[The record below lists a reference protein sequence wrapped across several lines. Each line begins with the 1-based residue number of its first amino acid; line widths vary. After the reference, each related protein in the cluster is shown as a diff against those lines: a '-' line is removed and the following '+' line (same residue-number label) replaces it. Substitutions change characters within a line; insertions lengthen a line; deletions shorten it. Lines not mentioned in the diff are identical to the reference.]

1 MAKQKS
7 WNNYY
12 EIIDELGE
20 GGNAKVYRVKCKEDN
35 EEYALK
41 DLVVGGKEKHSR
53 FVNEINT
60 IKDNYQKID
69 GIIPIYEF
77 SVDEYW
83 YIMPIAISAI
93 DYIAENKLDIVEI
106 VKGMISLS
114 ETLEK
119 LHEKD
124 ICHRDIKPS
133 NIYYYNNKFAFGD
146 FGLVDFPDNTD
157 DFTKSDKGLGAIFT
171 IAPEM
176 KRNPKIADSKKADV
190 FSLAKTMWMFLT
202 NDEKGFDGAYN
213 YLDSSHSL
221 CYYKRYKNTHL
232 VEIHELLK
240 DSTDNDPDVRP
251 TIKEFKERLI
261 NWIDIYSD
269 IDKAQASDWNFLNK
283 QLFGSN
289 PPESSSWRNINKIV
303 KVLNIIGKT
312 PAYNHM
318 LFHDKGGLDFS
329 FAEIAAEE
337 NCIKLYD
344 TLGFCYIVRPKIL
357 YFEGFNENYRWNYF
371 LLEFNELDPILS
383 TEGYFDNEY
392 LVEDY
397 PAHYV
402 SAQYAQYGV
411 YDYETGNP
419 LPKGSQTVYRYIRG
433 KFLIVMK
440 NGPYNRI
447 NGTYD
452 GRHGNCSASEF
463 RDYIEHLLNL
473 YSKLYQHIKY
483 NDELKD
489 LSDEEIEN
497 RILSLKEFNKN
508 PFKKE
513 LFKEYDVSNK
523 KKKYSDRKK
532 SKDYIKQNFMNWDFC
547 NILQVCP
554 LTNSAAMKFVF
565 EFLPSGNEFSLGRL
579 EEMNY
584 YICTDGHIG
593 KMNPYSDEECF
604 CLYDRKT
611 AIDLKYNLEKR
622 VAEILKQN
630 HLVELDEH
638 ESCFLV
644 KAVRCGNPT
653 HLFTKQEIEMSMRN
667 ADDRLNN
674 QLVIDENGYAKIIK
688 RDEYSYLYPVRHE
701 SWDSGNMY
709 VGKYSSLSTL
719 EDDYI
724 SSLQGWLLYL
734 KTGRPQYMD
743 YVHDNRNEEDLIQEI
758 MAYYQS

>member
-41 DLVVGGKEKHSR
+41 VLVVGGKEKHSR

-60 IKDNYQKID
+60 IKDNYQIIE
-69 GIIPIYEF
+69 GIIPIYRF
-77 SVDEYW
+77 SVEEYW
-83 YIMPIAISAI
+83 YTMPIAISAV
-93 DYIAENKLDIVEI
+93 DYILENKLDIEEI
-106 VKGMISLS
+106 VKGIISLS

-133 NIYYYNNKFAFGD
+133 NIYYYNNRFAFGD
-146 FGLVDFPDNTD
+146 FGLVDFPNNTD

-176 KRNPKIADSKKADV
+176 KRNPKKADSKKADA

-202 NDEKGFDGAYN
+202 NNEKGFDGVYN
-213 YLDSSHSL
+213 YLDPSHSL
-221 CYYKRYKNTHL
+221 RYLEQYKNTYL
-232 VEIHELLK
+232 VEIDELLK
-240 DSTDNDPDVRP
+240 DSTDNNPDVRP
-251 TIKEFKERLI
+251 TIEEFKERLI
-261 NWIDIYSD
+261 NWIGVYSD
-269 IDKAQASDWNFLNK
+269 IDKSQASDWNFLNK
-283 QLFGSN
+283 QLFGLN

-303 KVLNIIGKT
+303 EILNIIGKT

-329 FAEIAAEE
+329 FAEIADEE

-344 TLGFCYIVRPKIL
+344 TSGFCYIVRPKIL

-371 LLEFNELDPILS
+371 LLEFDKLSPILS
-383 TEGYFDNEY
+383 AEDDCDNEH

-411 YDYETGNP
+411 YDYETAIP
-419 LPKGSQTVYRYIRG
+419 LPKGFQTVYRYIRG
-433 KFLIVMK
+433 KFLIVLK
-440 NGPYNRI
+440 NGPYNGI

-452 GRHGNCSASEF
+452 GRHGDCSASEF
-463 RDYIEHLLNL
+463 RNYIEWLLNL
-473 YSKLYQHIKY
+473 YSKLYQYIKS
-483 NDELKD
+483 NDEFKGLP
-489 LSDEEIEN
+489 DEEIED
-497 RILSLKEFNKN
+497 RILNLGEFNKN
-508 PFKKE
+508 PFKKD
-513 LFKEYDVSNK
+513 LFKEYDVSNR
-523 KKKYSDRKK
+523 KKKYSERKK

-547 NILQVCP
+547 DMLQICP
-554 LTNSAAMKFVF
+554 LTNSATIKFVF
-565 EFLPSGNEFSLGRL
+565 EFLPSGNEISLGL
-579 EEMNY
+579 FEEMNY
-584 YICTDGHIG
+584 YICTDGHIK
-593 KMNPYSDEECF
+593 KMNPYSDEKCF
-604 CLYDRKT
+604 CLYDRKA
-611 AIDLKYNLEKR
+611 AIDLEYNLEKR
-622 VAEILKQN
+622 VSEILKQN
-630 HLVELDEH
+630 GLAELEY
-638 ESCFLV
+638 ETYFSV
-644 KAVRCGNPT
+644 RAIRCGKPI
-653 HLFTKQEIEMSMRN
+653 HLFTKQEIEVAMRY
-667 ADDRLNN
+667 ADDRLDN
-674 QLVIDENGYAKIIK
+674 QLVIDENGYAKVIE
-688 RDEYSYLYPVRHE
+688 RDEGSYLYPVRHE
-701 SWDSGNMY
+701 LWCSGNMY

-743 YVHDNRNEEDLIQEI
+743 YVHDNRNEKDLIQEI
-758 MAYYQS
+758 MTYY

>member
-12 EIIDELGE
+12 EIVDELGE

-60 IKDNYQKID
+60 IKDNYQIIE
-69 GIIPIYEF
+69 GIIPIYRF
-77 SVDEYW
+77 SVEEYW
-83 YIMPIAISAI
+83 YTMPIAISAV
-93 DYIAENKLDIVEI
+93 DYILENKLDIEEI
-106 VKGMISLS
+106 VKGIISLS

-133 NIYYYNNKFAFGD
+133 NIYYYNNRFAFGD
-146 FGLVDFPDNTD
+146 FGLVDFPNNTD

-176 KRNPKIADSKKADV
+176 KRNPKKADSKKADA

-202 NDEKGFDGAYN
+202 NNEKGFDGVYN
-213 YLDSSHSL
+213 YLDPSHSL
-221 CYYKRYKNTHL
+221 RYLEQYKNTHL
-232 VEIHELLK
+232 VEIDELLK
-240 DSTDNDPDVRP
+240 DSTDNNPDVRP
-251 TIKEFKERLI
+251 TIEEFKERLI
-261 NWIDIYSD
+261 NWIDVYSD
-269 IDKAQASDWNFLNK
+269 IDKSQASDWNFLNK
-283 QLFGSN
+283 QLFGLY
-289 PPESSSWRNINKIV
+289 PPESSAWRNINKIV
-303 KVLNIIGKT
+303 KILNIIGKT

-329 FAEIAAEE
+329 FAEIADEE

-371 LLEFNELDPILS
+371 LLEFDKLSPILS
-383 TEGYFDNEY
+383 AEDDCDNEH

-411 YDYETGNP
+411 YDYETAIP
-419 LPKGSQTVYRYIRG
+419 LPEGFKTVYRYIRG
-433 KFLIVMK
+433 KFLIVLK
-440 NGPYNRI
+440 NGPYNGI

-452 GRHGNCSASEF
+452 GRHGDCSASEF
-463 RDYIEHLLNL
+463 RNYIEYLLNL
-473 YSKLYQHIKY
+473 YSKLYQYIKS
-483 NDELKD
+483 NDEFKGLP
-489 LSDEEIEN
+489 DEKIED
-497 RILSLKEFNKN
+497 RILNSGEFNKN
-508 PFKKE
+508 PFKKD
-513 LFKEYDVSNK
+513 LFKEYDVSNR
-523 KKKYSDRKK
+523 KKKYSERKK

-547 NILQVCP
+547 DMLQICP
-554 LTNSAAMKFVF
+554 LTNSATIKFVF
-565 EFLPSGNEFSLGRL
+565 EFLPSGNEISLGL
-579 EEMNY
+579 FEEMNY
-584 YICTDGHIG
+584 YICTDGHIK
-593 KMNPYSDEECF
+593 KMNPYSDEKCF
-604 CLYDRKT
+604 CLYDRKA
-611 AIDLKYNLEKR
+611 AIDLEYNLEKR
-622 VAEILKQN
+622 VSEILKQN
-630 HLVELDEH
+630 GFAELEY
-638 ESCFLV
+638 ETYFSV
-644 KAVRCGNPT
+644 RAIRCGKPI
-653 HLFTKQEIEMSMRN
+653 HLFTKQEIEEAMRN
-667 ADDRLNN
+667 ADDRLDN
-674 QLVIDENGYAKIIK
+674 QLVIDENGYAKVIE
-688 RDEYSYLYPVRHE
+688 RDEGSYLYPVRHE
-701 SWDSGNMY
+701 LWCSGNMY

-734 KTGRPQYMD
+734 KAGRPQYME
-743 YVHDNRNEEDLIQEI
+743 YVHDNRNEIDLIQEI
-758 MAYYQS
+758 MTYY

>member
-41 DLVVGGKEKHSR
+41 VLVVGGKEKHSR

-60 IKDNYQKID
+60 IKDNYQIIE
-69 GIIPIYEF
+69 GIIPIYRF
-77 SVDEYW
+77 SVEEYW
-83 YIMPIAISAI
+83 YTMPIAISAV
-93 DYIAENKLDIVEI
+93 DYILENKLDIEEI
-106 VKGMISLS
+106 VKGIISLS

-133 NIYYYNNKFAFGD
+133 NIYYYNNRFAFGD
-146 FGLVDFPDNTD
+146 FGLVDFPNNTD

-176 KRNPKIADSKKADV
+176 KRNPKKADSKKADA

-202 NDEKGFDGAYN
+202 NNEKGFDGVYN
-213 YLDSSHSL
+213 YLDPSHSL
-221 CYYKRYKNTHL
+221 RYLEQYKNTHL
-232 VEIHELLK
+232 VEIDELLK
-240 DSTDNDPDVRP
+240 DSTDNNPDVRP
-251 TIKEFKERLI
+251 TIEEFKERLI
-261 NWIDIYSD
+261 NWIGVYSD
-269 IDKAQASDWNFLNK
+269 IDKSQASDWNFLNK
-283 QLFGSN
+283 QLFGLN

-303 KVLNIIGKT
+303 EILNIIGKT

-329 FAEIAAEE
+329 FAEIADEE

-344 TLGFCYIVRPKIL
+344 TSGFCYIVRPKIL

-371 LLEFNELDPILS
+371 LLEFDKLSPILS
-383 TEGYFDNEY
+383 AEDDCDNEH

-411 YDYETGNP
+411 YDYETAIP
-419 LPKGSQTVYRYIRG
+419 LPKGFQTVYRYIRG
-433 KFLIVMK
+433 KFLIVLK
-440 NGPYNRI
+440 NGPYNGI

-452 GRHGNCSASEF
+452 GRHGDCSASEF
-463 RDYIEHLLNL
+463 RNYIEWLLNL
-473 YSKLYQHIKY
+473 YSKLYQYIKS
-483 NDELKD
+483 NDEFKGLP
-489 LSDEEIEN
+489 DEEIED
-497 RILSLKEFNKN
+497 RILNLGEFNKN
-508 PFKKE
+508 PFKKD
-513 LFKEYDVSNK
+513 LFKEYDVSNR
-523 KKKYSDRKK
+523 KKKYSERKK

-547 NILQVCP
+547 DMLQICP
-554 LTNSAAMKFVF
+554 LTNSATIKFVF
-565 EFLPSGNEFSLGRL
+565 EFLPSGNEISLGL
-579 EEMNY
+579 FEEMNY
-584 YICTDGHIG
+584 YICTDGHIK
-593 KMNPYSDEECF
+593 KMNPYSDEKCF
-604 CLYDRKT
+604 CLYDRKA
-611 AIDLKYNLEKR
+611 AIDLEYNLEKR
-622 VAEILKQN
+622 VSEILKQN
-630 HLVELDEH
+630 GLAELEY
-638 ESCFLV
+638 ETYFSV
-644 KAVRCGNPT
+644 RAIRCGKPI
-653 HLFTKQEIEMSMRN
+653 HLFTKQEIEVAMRY
-667 ADDRLNN
+667 ADDRLDN
-674 QLVIDENGYAKIIK
+674 QLVIDENGYAKVIE
-688 RDEYSYLYPVRHE
+688 RDEGSYLYPVRHE
-701 SWDSGNMY
+701 LWCSGNMY

-743 YVHDNRNEEDLIQEI
+743 YVHDNRNEKDLIQEI
-758 MAYYQS
+758 MTYY

>member
-12 EIIDELGE
+12 EIVDELGE

-60 IKDNYQKID
+60 IKDNYQIIE
-69 GIIPIYEF
+69 GIIPIYRF
-77 SVDEYW
+77 SVEEYW
-83 YIMPIAISAI
+83 YTMPIAISVV
-93 DYIAENKLDIVEI
+93 DYILENKLDIEEI
-106 VKGMISLS
+106 VKGIISLS

-133 NIYYYNNKFAFGD
+133 NIYYYNNRFAFGD
-146 FGLVDFPDNTD
+146 FGLVDFPNNTD

-176 KRNPKIADSKKADV
+176 KRNPKKADSKKADA

-202 NDEKGFDGAYN
+202 NNEKGFDGVYN
-213 YLDSSHSL
+213 YLDPSHSL
-221 CYYKRYKNTHL
+221 RYLEQYKNTHL
-232 VEIHELLK
+232 VEIDELLK
-240 DSTDNDPDVRP
+240 DSTDNNPDVRP
-251 TIKEFKERLI
+251 TIEEFKERLI
-261 NWIDIYSD
+261 NWIDVYSD
-269 IDKAQASDWNFLNK
+269 IDKSQASDWNFLNK
-283 QLFGSN
+283 QLFGLY
-289 PPESSSWRNINKIV
+289 PPESSAWRNINKIV
-303 KVLNIIGKT
+303 KILNIIGKT

-329 FAEIAAEE
+329 FAEIADEE

-371 LLEFNELDPILS
+371 LLEFDKLSPILS
-383 TEGYFDNEY
+383 AEDDCDNEH

-411 YDYETGNP
+411 YDYETAIP
-419 LPKGSQTVYRYIRG
+419 LPEGFKTVYRYIRG
-433 KFLIVMK
+433 KFLIVLK
-440 NGPYNRI
+440 NGPYNGI

-452 GRHGNCSASEF
+452 GRHGDCSASEF
-463 RDYIEHLLNL
+463 RNYIEYLLNL
-473 YSKLYQHIKY
+473 YSKLYQYIKS
-483 NDELKD
+483 NDEFKGLP
-489 LSDEEIEN
+489 DEKIED
-497 RILSLKEFNKN
+497 RILNSGEFNKN
-508 PFKKE
+508 PFKKD
-513 LFKEYDVSNK
+513 LFKEYDVSNR
-523 KKKYSDRKK
+523 KKKYSERKK

-547 NILQVCP
+547 DMLQICP
-554 LTNSAAMKFVF
+554 LTNSATIKFVF
-565 EFLPSGNEFSLGRL
+565 EFLPSGNEISLGL
-579 EEMNY
+579 FEEMNY
-584 YICTDGHIG
+584 YICTDGHIK
-593 KMNPYSDEECF
+593 KMNPYSDEKCF
-604 CLYDRKT
+604 CLYDRKA
-611 AIDLKYNLEKR
+611 AIDLEYNLEKR
-622 VAEILKQN
+622 VSEILKQN
-630 HLVELDEH
+630 GFAELEY
-638 ESCFLV
+638 ETYFSV
-644 KAVRCGNPT
+644 RAIRCGKPI
-653 HLFTKQEIEMSMRN
+653 HLFTKQEIEEAMRN
-667 ADDRLNN
+667 ADDRLDN
-674 QLVIDENGYAKIIK
+674 QLVIDENGYAKVIE
-688 RDEYSYLYPVRHE
+688 RDEGSYLYPVRHE
-701 SWDSGNMY
+701 LWCSGNMY

-734 KTGRPQYMD
+734 KAGRPQYME
-743 YVHDNRNEEDLIQEI
+743 YVHDNRNEIDLIQEI
-758 MAYYQS
+758 MTYY

>member
-35 EEYALK
+35 EKYALK
-41 DLVVGGKEKHSR
+41 VLVVGGKEKHSR

-60 IKDNYQKID
+60 IKDNYQIIE
-69 GIIPIYEF
+69 GIIPIYRF
-77 SVDEYW
+77 SVEEYW
-83 YIMPIAISAI
+83 YTMPIAISAV
-93 DYIAENKLDIVEI
+93 DYILENKLDIEEI
-106 VKGMISLS
+106 VKGIISLS

-133 NIYYYNNKFAFGD
+133 NIYYYNNRFAFGD
-146 FGLVDFPDNTD
+146 FGLVDFPNNTD

-176 KRNPKIADSKKADV
+176 KRNPKKADSKKADA

-202 NDEKGFDGAYN
+202 NNEKGFDGVYN
-213 YLDSSHSL
+213 YLDPSHSL
-221 CYYKRYKNTHL
+221 RYLEQYKNTHL
-232 VEIHELLK
+232 VEIDELLK
-240 DSTDNDPDVRP
+240 DSTDNNPDVRP
-251 TIKEFKERLI
+251 TIEEFKERLI
-261 NWIDIYSD
+261 NWIGVYSD
-269 IDKAQASDWNFLNK
+269 IDKSQASDWNFLNK
-283 QLFGSN
+283 QLFGLN

-303 KVLNIIGKT
+303 EILNIIGKT

-329 FAEIAAEE
+329 FAEIADEE

-344 TLGFCYIVRPKIL
+344 TSGFCYIVRPKIL

-371 LLEFNELDPILS
+371 LLEFDKLSPILS
-383 TEGYFDNEY
+383 AEDDCDNEH

-411 YDYETGNP
+411 YDYETAIP
-419 LPKGSQTVYRYIRG
+419 LPKGFQTVYRYIRG
-433 KFLIVMK
+433 KFLIVLK
-440 NGPYNRI
+440 NGPYNGI

-452 GRHGNCSASEF
+452 GRHGDCSASEF
-463 RDYIEHLLNL
+463 RNYIEWLLNL
-473 YSKLYQHIKY
+473 YSKLYQYIKS
-483 NDELKD
+483 NDEFKGLP
-489 LSDEEIEN
+489 DEEIED
-497 RILSLKEFNKN
+497 RILNLGEFNKN
-508 PFKKE
+508 PFKKD
-513 LFKEYDVSNK
+513 LFKEYDVSNR
-523 KKKYSDRKK
+523 KKKYSERKK

-547 NILQVCP
+547 DMLQICP
-554 LTNSAAMKFVF
+554 LTNSATIKFVF
-565 EFLPSGNEFSLGRL
+565 EFLPSGNEISLGL
-579 EEMNY
+579 FEEMNY
-584 YICTDGHIG
+584 YICTDGHIK
-593 KMNPYSDEECF
+593 KMNPYSDEKCF
-604 CLYDRKT
+604 CLYDRKA
-611 AIDLKYNLEKR
+611 AIDLEYNLEKR
-622 VAEILKQN
+622 VSEILKQN
-630 HLVELDEH
+630 GLAELEY
-638 ESCFLV
+638 ETYFSV
-644 KAVRCGNPT
+644 RAIRCGKPI
-653 HLFTKQEIEMSMRN
+653 HLFTKQEIEVAMRY
-667 ADDRLNN
+667 ADDRLDN
-674 QLVIDENGYAKIIK
+674 QLVIDENGYAKVIE
-688 RDEYSYLYPVRHE
+688 RDEGSYLYPVRHE
-701 SWDSGNMY
+701 LWCSGNMY

-743 YVHDNRNEEDLIQEI
+743 YVHDNRNEKDLIQEI
-758 MAYYQS
+758 MTYY

>member
-41 DLVVGGKEKHSR
+41 VLVVGGKEKHSR

-60 IKDNYQKID
+60 IKDNYQIIE
-69 GIIPIYEF
+69 GIIPIYRF
-77 SVDEYW
+77 SVEEYW
-83 YIMPIAISAI
+83 YTMPIAISAV
-93 DYIAENKLDIVEI
+93 DYILENKLDIEEI
-106 VKGMISLS
+106 VKGIISLS

-133 NIYYYNNKFAFGD
+133 NIYYYNNRFAFGD
-146 FGLVDFPDNTD
+146 FGLVDFPNNTD

-176 KRNPKIADSKKADV
+176 KRNPKKADSKKADA

-202 NDEKGFDGAYN
+202 NNEKGFDGVYN
-213 YLDSSHSL
+213 YLDPSHSL
-221 CYYKRYKNTHL
+221 RYLEQYKNTHL
-232 VEIHELLK
+232 VEIDELLK
-240 DSTDNDPDVRP
+240 DSTDNNPDVRP
-251 TIKEFKERLI
+251 TIEEFKERLI
-261 NWIDIYSD
+261 NWIDVYSD
-269 IDKAQASDWNFLNK
+269 IDKSQASDWNFLNK
-283 QLFGSN
+283 QLFGLN

-303 KVLNIIGKT
+303 EILNIIGKT

-329 FAEIAAEE
+329 FAEIADEE

-344 TLGFCYIVRPKIL
+344 TSGFCYIVRPKIL

-371 LLEFNELDPILS
+371 LLEFDKLSPILS
-383 TEGYFDNEY
+383 AEDDCDNEH

-411 YDYETGNP
+411 YDYETAIP
-419 LPKGSQTVYRYIRG
+419 LPKGFQTVYRYIRG
-433 KFLIVMK
+433 KFLIVLK
-440 NGPYNRI
+440 NGPYNGI

-452 GRHGNCSASEF
+452 GRHGDCSASEF
-463 RDYIEHLLNL
+463 RNYIEWLLNL
-473 YSKLYQHIKY
+473 YSKLYQYIKS
-483 NDELKD
+483 NDEFKGLP
-489 LSDEEIEN
+489 DEEIED
-497 RILSLKEFNKN
+497 RILNLGEFNKN
-508 PFKKE
+508 PFKKD
-513 LFKEYDVSNK
+513 LFKEYDVSNR
-523 KKKYSDRKK
+523 KKKYSERKK
-532 SKDYIKQNFMNWDFC
+532 SKDYIKQNFMNLDFC
-547 NILQVCP
+547 DMLQICP
-554 LTNSAAMKFVF
+554 LTNSATIKFVF
-565 EFLPSGNEFSLGRL
+565 EFLPSGNEISLGL
-579 EEMNY
+579 FEEMNY
-584 YICTDGHIG
+584 YICTDGHIK
-593 KMNPYSDEECF
+593 KMNPYSDEKCF
-604 CLYDRKT
+604 CLYDRKA
-611 AIDLKYNLEKR
+611 AIDLEYNLEKR
-622 VAEILKQN
+622 VSEILKQN
-630 HLVELDEH
+630 GLAELEY
-638 ESCFLV
+638 ETYFSV
-644 KAVRCGNPT
+644 RAIRCGKPI
-653 HLFTKQEIEMSMRN
+653 HLFTKQEIEVAMRY
-667 ADDRLNN
+667 ADDRLDN
-674 QLVIDENGYAKIIK
+674 QLVIDENGYAKVIE
-688 RDEYSYLYPVRHE
+688 RDEGSYLYPVRHE
-701 SWDSGNMY
+701 LWCSGNMY

-743 YVHDNRNEEDLIQEI
+743 YVHDNRNEKDLIQEI
-758 MAYYQS
+758 MTYY

>member
-41 DLVVGGKEKHSR
+41 VLVVGGKEKHSR

-60 IKDNYQKID
+60 IKDNYQIIE
-69 GIIPIYEF
+69 GIIPIYRF
-77 SVDEYW
+77 SVEEYW
-83 YIMPIAISAI
+83 YTMPIAISAV
-93 DYIAENKLDIVEI
+93 DYILENKLDIEEI
-106 VKGMISLS
+106 VKGIISLS

-133 NIYYYNNKFAFGD
+133 NIYYYNNRFAFGD
-146 FGLVDFPDNTD
+146 FGLVDFPNNTD

-176 KRNPKIADSKKADV
+176 KRNPKNADSKKADV

-202 NDEKGFDGAYN
+202 NNEKGFDGVYN
-213 YLDSSHSL
+213 YLDPSHSL
-221 CYYKRYKNTHL
+221 RYLEQYKNTHL
-232 VEIHELLK
+232 VEIDELLK
-240 DSTDNDPDVRP
+240 DSTDNNPDVRP
-251 TIKEFKERLI
+251 TIEEFKERLI
-261 NWIDIYSD
+261 NWIGVYSD
-269 IDKAQASDWNFLNK
+269 IDKSQASDWNFLNK
-283 QLFGSN
+283 QLFGLN

-303 KVLNIIGKT
+303 EILNIIGKT

-329 FAEIAAEE
+329 FAEIADEE

-344 TLGFCYIVRPKIL
+344 TSGFCYIVRPKIL

-371 LLEFNELDPILS
+371 LLEFDKLSPILS
-383 TEGYFDNEY
+383 AEDDCDNEH

-411 YDYETGNP
+411 YDYETAIP
-419 LPKGSQTVYRYIRG
+419 LPKGFQTVYRYIRG
-433 KFLIVMK
+433 KFLIVLK
-440 NGPYNRI
+440 NGPYNGI

-452 GRHGNCSASEF
+452 GRHGDCSASEF
-463 RDYIEHLLNL
+463 RNYIEWLLNL
-473 YSKLYQHIKY
+473 YSKLYQFIKS
-483 NDELKD
+483 NDEFKGLP
-489 LSDEEIEN
+489 DEEIED
-497 RILSLKEFNKN
+497 RILNLGEFNKN
-508 PFKKE
+508 PFKKD
-513 LFKEYDVSNK
+513 LFKEYDVSNR
-523 KKKYSDRKK
+523 KKKYSERKK

-547 NILQVCP
+547 DMLQICP
-554 LTNSAAMKFVF
+554 LTNSATIKFVF
-565 EFLPSGNEFSLGRL
+565 EFLPSGNEISLGL
-579 EEMNY
+579 FEEMNY
-584 YICTDGHIG
+584 YICTDGHIK
-593 KMNPYSDEECF
+593 KMNPYSDEKCF
-604 CLYDRKT
+604 CLYDRKA
-611 AIDLKYNLEKR
+611 AIDLEYNLEKR
-622 VAEILKQN
+622 VSEILKQN
-630 HLVELDEH
+630 GLAELEY
-638 ESCFLV
+638 ETYFSV
-644 KAVRCGNPT
+644 RAIRCGNPI
-653 HLFTKQEIEMSMRN
+653 HLFTKQEIEVAMRY
-667 ADDRLNN
+667 ADDRLDN
-674 QLVIDENGYAKIIK
+674 QLVIDENGYAKVIE
-688 RDEYSYLYPVRHE
+688 RDEGSYLYPVRHE
-701 SWDSGNMY
+701 LWCSGNMY

-743 YVHDNRNEEDLIQEI
+743 YVHDNRNEKDLIQEI
-758 MAYYQS
+758 MTYY

>member
-41 DLVVGGKEKHSR
+41 VLVVGGKEKHSR

-60 IKDNYQKID
+60 IKDNYQIIE
-69 GIIPIYEF
+69 GIIPIYRF
-77 SVDEYW
+77 SVEEYW
-83 YIMPIAISAI
+83 YTMPIAISAV
-93 DYIAENKLDIVEI
+93 DYILENKLDIEEI
-106 VKGMISLS
+106 VKGIISLS

-133 NIYYYNNKFAFGD
+133 NIYYYNNRFAFGD
-146 FGLVDFPDNTD
+146 FGLVDFPNNTD

-176 KRNPKIADSKKADV
+176 KRNPKKADSKKADA

-202 NDEKGFDGAYN
+202 NNEKGFDGVYN
-213 YLDSSHSL
+213 YLDPSHSL
-221 CYYKRYKNTHL
+221 RYLEQYKNTHL
-232 VEIHELLK
+232 VEIDELLK
-240 DSTDNDPDVRP
+240 DSTDNNPDVRP
-251 TIKEFKERLI
+251 TIEEFKERLI
-261 NWIDIYSD
+261 NWIGVYSD
-269 IDKAQASDWNFLNK
+269 IDKSQASDWNFLNK
-283 QLFGSN
+283 QLFGLI

-303 KVLNIIGKT
+303 EILNIIGKT

-329 FAEIAAEE
+329 FAEIADEE

-344 TLGFCYIVRPKIL
+344 TSGFCYIVRPKIL

-371 LLEFNELDPILS
+371 LLEFDKLSPILS
-383 TEGYFDNEY
+383 AEDDCDNEH

-411 YDYETGNP
+411 YDYETAIP
-419 LPKGSQTVYRYIRG
+419 LPKGFQTVYRYIRG
-433 KFLIVMK
+433 KFLIVLK
-440 NGPYNRI
+440 NGPYNGI

-452 GRHGNCSASEF
+452 GRHGDCSASEF
-463 RDYIEHLLNL
+463 RNYIEWLLNL
-473 YSKLYQHIKY
+473 YSKLYQFIKS
-483 NDELKD
+483 NDEFKGLP
-489 LSDEEIEN
+489 DEEIED
-497 RILSLKEFNKN
+497 RILNLGEFNKN
-508 PFKKE
+508 PFKKD
-513 LFKEYDVSNK
+513 LFKEYDVSNR
-523 KKKYSDRKK
+523 KKKYSERKK

-547 NILQVCP
+547 DMLQICP
-554 LTNSAAMKFVF
+554 LTNSATIKFVF
-565 EFLPSGNEFSLGRL
+565 EFLPSGNEISLGL
-579 EEMNY
+579 FEEMNY
-584 YICTDGHIG
+584 YICTDGHIK
-593 KMNPYSDEECF
+593 KMNPYSDEKCF
-604 CLYDRKT
+604 CLYDRKA
-611 AIDLKYNLEKR
+611 AIDLEYNLEKR
-622 VAEILKQN
+622 VSEILKQN
-630 HLVELDEH
+630 GLAELEY
-638 ESCFLV
+638 ETYFSV
-644 KAVRCGNPT
+644 RAIRCGNPI
-653 HLFTKQEIEMSMRN
+653 HLFTKQEIEVAMRY
-667 ADDRLNN
+667 ADDRLDN
-674 QLVIDENGYAKIIK
+674 QLVIDENGYAKVIE
-688 RDEYSYLYPVRHE
+688 RDEGSYLYPVRHE
-701 SWDSGNMY
+701 LWCSGNMY

-743 YVHDNRNEEDLIQEI
+743 YVHDNRNEKDLIQEI
-758 MAYYQS
+758 MTYY

>member
-12 EIIDELGE
+12 EIVDELGE

-60 IKDNYQKID
+60 IKDNYQIIE
-69 GIIPIYEF
+69 GIIPIYRF
-77 SVDEYW
+77 SVEEYW
-83 YIMPIAISAI
+83 YTMPIAISAV
-93 DYIAENKLDIVEI
+93 DYILENKLDIEEI
-106 VKGMISLS
+106 VKGIISLS

-133 NIYYYNNKFAFGD
+133 NIYYYNNRFAFGD
-146 FGLVDFPDNTD
+146 FGLVDFPNNTD

-176 KRNPKIADSKKADV
+176 KRNPKKADSKKADA

-202 NDEKGFDGAYN
+202 NNEKGFDGVYN
-213 YLDSSHSL
+213 YLDPSHSL
-221 CYYKRYKNTHL
+221 RYLEQYKNTHL
-232 VEIHELLK
+232 VEIDELLK
-240 DSTDNDPDVRP
+240 DSTDNNPDVRP
-251 TIKEFKERLI
+251 TIEEFKERLI
-261 NWIDIYSD
+261 NWIDVYSD
-269 IDKAQASDWNFLNK
+269 IDKSQASDWNFLNK
-283 QLFGSN
+283 QLFGLYPS
-289 PPESSSWRNINKIV
+289 ESSAWRNINKIV
-303 KVLNIIGKT
+303 KILNIIGKT

-329 FAEIAAEE
+329 FAEIADEE

-371 LLEFNELDPILS
+371 LLEFDKLSPILS
-383 TEGYFDNEY
+383 AEDDCDNEH

-411 YDYETGNP
+411 YDYETAIP
-419 LPKGSQTVYRYIRG
+419 LPEGFKTVYRYIRG
-433 KFLIVMK
+433 KFLIVLK
-440 NGPYNRI
+440 NGPYNGI

-452 GRHGNCSASEF
+452 GRHGDCSASEF
-463 RDYIEHLLNL
+463 RNYIEYLLNL
-473 YSKLYQHIKY
+473 YSTLYQYIKS
-483 NDELKD
+483 NDEFKGLP
-489 LSDEEIEN
+489 DEKIED
-497 RILSLKEFNKN
+497 RILNSGEFNKN
-508 PFKKE
+508 PFKKD
-513 LFKEYDVSNK
+513 LFKEYDVSNR
-523 KKKYSDRKK
+523 KKKYSERKK

-547 NILQVCP
+547 DMLQICP
-554 LTNSAAMKFVF
+554 LTNSATIKFVF
-565 EFLPSGNEFSLGRL
+565 EFLPSGNEISLGL
-579 EEMNY
+579 FEEMNY
-584 YICTDGHIG
+584 YICTDGHIK
-593 KMNPYSDEECF
+593 KMNPYSDEKCF
-604 CLYDRKT
+604 CLYDRKA
-611 AIDLKYNLEKR
+611 AIDLEYNLEKR
-622 VAEILKQN
+622 VSEILKQN
-630 HLVELDEH
+630 GFAELEY
-638 ESCFLV
+638 ETYFSV
-644 KAVRCGNPT
+644 RAIRCGKPI
-653 HLFTKQEIEMSMRN
+653 HLFTKQEIEEAMRN
-667 ADDRLNN
+667 ADDRLDN
-674 QLVIDENGYAKIIK
+674 QLVIDENGYAKVIE
-688 RDEYSYLYPVRHE
+688 RDEGSYLYPVRHE
-701 SWDSGNMY
+701 LWCSGNMY

-734 KTGRPQYMD
+734 KAGRPQYME
-743 YVHDNRNEEDLIQEI
+743 YVHDNRNEIDLIQEI
-758 MAYYQS
+758 MTYY

>member
-41 DLVVGGKEKHSR
+41 DLVVGGKEKYSR
-53 FVNEINT
+53 FINEINT
-60 IKDNYQKID
+60 IKENYQIIE
-69 GIIPIYEF
+69 GIIPIYRF
-77 SVDEYW
+77 SVEEYW
-83 YIMPIAISAI
+83 YTMPIAISAV
-93 DYIAENKLDIVEI
+93 DYILENKLDIEEI
-106 VKGMISLS
+106 VKGIISLS

-133 NIYYYNNKFAFGD
+133 NIYYYNNRFAFGD
-146 FGLVDFPDNTD
+146 FGLVDFPNNTD
-157 DFTKSDKGLGAIFT
+157 DFTKSDKGLGAIFA

-176 KRNPKIADSKKADV
+176 KRNPKNADSKKADV

-202 NDEKGFDGAYN
+202 NNEKGFDGVYN
-213 YLDSSHSL
+213 YLDPSHSL
-221 CYYKRYKNTHL
+221 RYFERYKNTHL
-232 VEIHELLK
+232 VEIDELLK
-240 DSTDNDPDVRP
+240 DSTDNNPDVRP
-251 TIKEFKERLI
+251 TIEEFKERLI
-261 NWIDIYSD
+261 NWIDVYSD
-269 IDKAQASDWNFLNK
+269 IDKSQASDWNFLNK
-283 QLFGSN
+283 QLFGFN

-303 KVLNIIGKT
+303 EVLNIIGKT

-329 FAEIAAEE
+329 FAEIADEE

-371 LLEFNELDPILS
+371 LLEFDKLSPILS
-383 TEGYFDNEY
+383 AEDDCDNEY

-411 YDYETGNP
+411 YDYETEIP
-419 LPKGSQTVYRYIRG
+419 LPKGFQTVYRYIRG

-440 NGPYNRI
+440 NGPYNGI

-452 GRHGNCSASEF
+452 GRHGDCSASEF
-463 RDYIEHLLNL
+463 RNYIEYLL
-473 YSKLYQHIKY
+473 KLYQYIKS
-483 NDELKD
+483 NDEFKGLP
-489 LSDEEIEN
+489 DEEIED
-497 RILSLKEFNKN
+497 RILNLKEFNKN
-508 PFKKE
+508 PFKKD
-513 LFKEYDVSNK
+513 LFKEYDVSNR
-523 KKKYSDRKK
+523 KKKYSERKK

-547 NILQVCP
+547 DMLQICP
-554 LTNSAAMKFVF
+554 LTNSATIKFVF
-565 EFLPSGNEFSLGRL
+565 EFLPSGNEISLGL
-579 EEMNY
+579 FEEMNY
-584 YICTDGHIG
+584 YICTDGHIK
-593 KMNPYSDEECF
+593 KMNPYSDEKWF
-604 CLYDRKT
+604 CLYDRKV
-611 AIDLKYNLEKR
+611 AIDLEYNLEKR
-622 VAEILKQN
+622 VSEILKQN
-630 HLVELDEH
+630 GLAELDEY
-638 ESCFLV
+638 ETYFSV
-644 KAVRCGNPT
+644 NAIRCGKPI
-653 HLFTKQEIEMSMRN
+653 HLFTKQEIEAAMRY
-667 ADDRLNN
+667 ADDRLDN
-674 QLVIDENGYAKIIK
+674 QLVIDENGYAKVIE
-688 RDEYSYLYPVRHE
+688 RDEGSYLYPVSHE
-701 SWDSGNMY
+701 SWVSGNMY

-734 KTGRPQYMD
+734 KTGRPQYME
-743 YVHDNRNEEDLIQEI
+743 YVHDNRNEKDLIQEI
-758 MAYYQS
+758 MTYY

>member
-41 DLVVGGKEKHSR
+41 VLVVGGKEKHSR

-60 IKDNYQKID
+60 IKDNYQIIE
-69 GIIPIYEF
+69 GIIPIYRF
-77 SVDEYW
+77 SVEEYW
-83 YIMPIAISAI
+83 YTMPIAISAV
-93 DYIAENKLDIVEI
+93 DYILENKLDIEEI
-106 VKGMISLS
+106 VKGIISLS

-133 NIYYYNNKFAFGD
+133 NIYYYNNRFAFGD
-146 FGLVDFPDNTD
+146 FGLVDFPNNTD

-176 KRNPKIADSKKADV
+176 KRNPKKADSKKADA

-202 NDEKGFDGAYN
+202 NNEKGFDGVYN
-213 YLDSSHSL
+213 YLDPSHSL
-221 CYYKRYKNTHL
+221 RYLEQYKNTHL
-232 VEIHELLK
+232 VEIDELLK
-240 DSTDNDPDVRP
+240 DSTDNNPDVRP
-251 TIKEFKERLI
+251 TIEEFKERLI
-261 NWIDIYSD
+261 NWIGVYSD
-269 IDKAQASDWNFLNK
+269 IDKSQASDWNFINK
-283 QLFGSN
+283 QLFGLN

-303 KVLNIIGKT
+303 EILNIIGKT

-329 FAEIAAEE
+329 FAEIADEE

-344 TLGFCYIVRPKIL
+344 TSGFCYIVRPKIL

-371 LLEFNELDPILS
+371 LLEFDKLSPILS
-383 TEGYFDNEY
+383 AEDDCDNEH

-411 YDYETGNP
+411 YDYETAIP
-419 LPKGSQTVYRYIRG
+419 LPKGFQTVYRYIRG
-433 KFLIVMK
+433 KFLIVLK
-440 NGPYNRI
+440 NGPYNGI

-452 GRHGNCSASEF
+452 GRHGDCSASEF
-463 RDYIEHLLNL
+463 RNYIEWLLNL
-473 YSKLYQHIKY
+473 YSKLYQYIKS
-483 NDELKD
+483 NDEFKGLP
-489 LSDEEIEN
+489 DEEIED
-497 RILSLKEFNKN
+497 RILNLGEFNKN
-508 PFKKE
+508 PFKKD
-513 LFKEYDVSNK
+513 LFKEYDVSNR
-523 KKKYSDRKK
+523 KKKYSERKK

-547 NILQVCP
+547 DMLQICP
-554 LTNSAAMKFVF
+554 LTNSATIKFVF
-565 EFLPSGNEFSLGRL
+565 EFLPSGNEISLGL
-579 EEMNY
+579 FEEMNY
-584 YICTDGHIG
+584 YICTDGHIK
-593 KMNPYSDEECF
+593 KMNPYSDEKCF
-604 CLYDRKT
+604 CLYDRKA
-611 AIDLKYNLEKR
+611 AIDLEYNLEKR
-622 VAEILKQN
+622 VSEILKQN
-630 HLVELDEH
+630 GLAELEY
-638 ESCFLV
+638 ETYFSV
-644 KAVRCGNPT
+644 RAIRCGKPI
-653 HLFTKQEIEMSMRN
+653 HLFTKQEIEVAMRY
-667 ADDRLNN
+667 ADDRLDN
-674 QLVIDENGYAKIIK
+674 QLVIDENGYAKVIE
-688 RDEYSYLYPVRHE
+688 RDEGSYLYPVRHE
-701 SWDSGNMY
+701 LWCSGNMY

-743 YVHDNRNEEDLIQEI
+743 YVHDNRNEKDLIQEI
-758 MAYYQS
+758 MTYY